1 MPDLEGR
8 EDHGAILSDD
18 PLRPFDGIVRK
29 LSVVGSPSGP
39 LAGTTFVAK
48 DLYDVRGY
56 PTGAGNPDWERTHE
70 PAAATAPAIGLLLA
84 AGATLVGKACS
95 DELAFSLDG
104 INIHY
109 GTPLNPR
116 FPDRL
121 PGGSSSGSVSAV
133 AAGLVDFALGT
144 DTSGSIRVPA
154 SYCGV
159 YGFRP
164 SHGAVPLTGVVPL
177 APSFDTAG
185 WLARD
190 ARMLAR
196 SGRVLLGREDLPDGF
211 TALCVLDD
219 AFDLVDD
226 RCRGSLRAAV
236 QSIEG
241 AFSSRRDVRLSDDGL
256 ATWLET
262 FRTLK
267 QWEAWQAHGR
277 WIETVHPHFAANIQ
291 ASFDSASQIA
301 DAARLR
307 ALGER
312 ERLLGALRR
321 FLPGDTVLCLPSAWT
336 VAPLKTASAAELATN
351 RSRDLTLGSVASLAG
366 APQISIPVVTDTYAI
381 GLSLLASPGEDAR
394 LLALAERLAA

>member
-1 MPDLEGR
+1 MSAD
-8 EDHGAILSDD
+8 S
-18 PLRPFDGIVRK
+18 LRPFDGIVRR
-29 LSVVGSPSGP
+29 LSMAGAPAGA

-56 PTGAGNPDWERTHE
+56 PTAAGNPDWERTHGT
-70 PAAATAPAIGLLLA
+70 AAATAPAIELLLA
-84 AGATLVGKACS
+84 AGATLVGKSCS

-109 GTPLNPR
+109 GTPVNPR

-144 DTSGSIRVPA
+144 DTSGSIRIPA

-164 SHGAVPLTGVVPL
+164 SHGAVPMAGVVPL

-190 ARMLAR
+190 AGTLACC
-196 SGRVLLGREDLPDGF
+196 GRVLLRREGAARGF
-211 TALCVLDD
+211 ERLGILGD

-226 RCRGSLRAAV
+226 RFVDALRGAV
-236 QSIEG
+236 KSIQG
-241 AFSSRRDVRLSDDGL
+241 VFTVTRDVRLSDDGL
-256 ATWLET
+256 ATWCDT

-267 QWEAWQAHGR
+267 QWEASQAHGQ
-277 WIETVHPHFAANIQ
+277 WIRAVHPRFAPNIE
-291 ASFDSASQIA
+291 ASFESASKVTDI
-301 DAARLR
+301 DRRR
-307 ALGER
+307 ALNDR
-312 ERLLGALRR
+312 ERLLGALHDC
-321 FLPGDTVLCLPSAWT
+321 LKDNTVLCLPSAWT
-336 VAPLKTASAAELATN
+336 IAPLKTAPAEELAAN
-351 RSRDLTLGSVASLAG
+351 RVKDLTLGSVASLAG
-366 APQISIPVVTDTYAI
+366 APQISIPVIIDAYAL
-381 GLSLLASPGEDAR
+381 GLSFLAAPGEDER
-394 LLALAERLAA
+394 LLALAELLAP